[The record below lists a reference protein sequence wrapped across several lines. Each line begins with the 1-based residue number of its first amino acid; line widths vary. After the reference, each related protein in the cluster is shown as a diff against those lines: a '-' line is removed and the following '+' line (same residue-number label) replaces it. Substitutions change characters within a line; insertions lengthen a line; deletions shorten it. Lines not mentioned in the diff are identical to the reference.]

1 MSILKPIT
9 VTIAFLFCF
18 QICMNGQKSFGGSP
32 LGLSSSI
39 KPMLAKNFKVANQ
52 IGHTAADLKSYTKLI
67 QGSPLFAI
75 PVTTPKNI
83 LSNAIWKEVAGE
95 TVGWV
100 KLKIVD
106 KKGISVLL
114 KSFHLDTGERMFIYD
129 VAGNKILGAYT
140 AANNLAHGRF
150 ASEIIRG
157 EEIIIEVVLQSSK
170 EKKFPFEIDKV
181 YKVIDDSKIEHQ
193 SMEVDTGFMASLPC
207 HQNINCDMG
216 STVQTEKRGVVR
228 VMMVLEEGLGWC
240 TGTLMNNT
248 NEDKSP
254 LILSAFHCQDGFTPI
269 WDLWRFDF
277 NFETAGCNNP
287 QDAPSFQSIQGCE
300 FLAGRQESDF
310 ILLKMDRD
318 VPTSYNAYFMGWDR
332 RGDYEPRPTKFIHHP
347 AGDIKKV
354 TEDTDDLVIWAS
366 STTWNND
373 TSTPAG
379 SHFRVNLENGNHEP
393 GSSGGALID
402 DAGRVIGQLHG
413 GNTNEEC
420 TLTRAYF
427 GRLSESWDNGTT
439 QETRLMEWLDPA
451 GTGTMQLDG
460 LDGNS
465 IEATIS
471 LAGQITTSD
480 GVGLA
485 NVSITLSGDV
495 ESSILTD
502 SGGNYSFSE
511 LPSSG
516 SFVIGP
522 SKNSTVNNGLSA
534 TDLSLMVQH
543 IVGLKPF
550 TTDLQTRAGD
560 VNENG
565 SVSATDL
572 VEVQNII
579 LGLKDKFNKGESW
592 GFFPNQVQITNG
604 EFSPTVLN
612 MIGYKKG
619 DVNFTAD
626 PNK

>member
-1 MSILKPIT
+1 MSILKLILT
-9 VTIAFLFCF
+9 TIATLLFLPTS
-18 QICMNGQKSFGGSP
+18 IIAQKSHGGSP
-32 LGLSSSI
+32 YGLNASI
-39 KPMLAKNFKVANQ
+39 KPILTKNLKADKP
-52 IGHTAADLKSYTKLI
+52 IGHSDYDLKSYNNLI
-67 QGSPLFAI
+67 QGTPLFAV
-75 PVTTPKNI
+75 PVSISAN
-83 LSNAIWKEVAGE
+83 LLANGIWKQIDGQK
-95 TVGWV
+95 VGWV
-100 KLKIVD
+100 KMRISD
-106 KKGISVLL
+106 QKGISILL
-114 KSFHLDTGERMFIYD
+114 KSIDLDAGERMFIYD
-129 VAGNKILGAYT
+129 INGNKVLGAYT
-140 AANNLAHGRF
+140 AANRLSHGRF
-150 ASEIIRG
+150 ATELIRG

-170 EKKFPFEIDKV
+170 EEKFPFEIDKI
-181 YKVIDDSKIEHQ
+181 YKVIDESKIEHQ

-248 NEDKSP
+248 NEDQSP
-254 LILSAFHCQDGFTPI
+254 LILSAFHCQDGFTPL

-277 NFETAGCNNP
+277 NFETTGCDNP
-287 QDAPSFQSIQGCE
+287 QDAPSFQSIQGCD
-300 FLAGRQESDF
+300 FLAGQQETDF
-310 ILLKMDRD
+310 ILLKMSTD
-318 VPTSYNAYFMGWDR
+318 VPEAFNAYYNGWDR

-373 TSTPAG
+373 TSTPPG

-393 GSSGGALID
+393 GSSGGALFD

-451 GTGTMQLDG
+451 GNGTMQLDG
-460 LDGNS
+460 FEGN
-465 IEATIS
+465 EKETTIS
-471 LAGQITTSD
+471 LTGQITTSD
-480 GVGLA
+480 GAGLA
-485 NVSITLSGDV
+485 NVSIELSGDA
-495 ESSILTD
+495 EGSILTD
-502 SGGNYSFSE
+502 GLGNYSFSE
-511 LPSSG
+511 LPANGNFS
-516 SFVIGP
+516 IGV
-522 SKNSTVNNGLSA
+522 SKNSSANNGLSA

-543 IVGLKPF
+543 IVGIKPF
-550 TTDLQTRAGD
+550 ATDLQMRAGD

-579 LGLKDKFNKGESW
+579 LGLKDKFNKGGSW
-592 GFFPNQVQITNG
+592 GFFPSQVQITNG
-604 EFSPTVLN
+604 ELSPSELN
-612 MIGYKKG
+612 IIGYKKG

-626 PNK
+626 PTK